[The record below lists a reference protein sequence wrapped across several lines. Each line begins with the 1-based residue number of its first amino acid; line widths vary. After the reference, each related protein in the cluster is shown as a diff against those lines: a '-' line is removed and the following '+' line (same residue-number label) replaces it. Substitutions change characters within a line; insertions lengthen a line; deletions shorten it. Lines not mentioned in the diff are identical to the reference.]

1 MFEGVPVFQKISTI
15 FFFFLNTYR
24 LKNAKMQF
32 EQEMLTGTTEV
43 CGQKK
48 KSLNVT
54 KLSQR
59 GQKSVFCSIFDG

>member
-48 KSLNVT
+48 K
-54 KLSQR
+54 KLERYQIITEGS
-59 GQKSVFCSIFDG
+59 KKCIL

>member
-1 MFEGVPVFQKISTI
+1 MFEGVPVFQKNQYN
-15 FFFFLNTYR
+15 FFFLNTYR

-48 KSLNVT
+48 K
-54 KLSQR
+54 KLERYQIITEGS
-59 GQKSVFCSIFDG
+59 KKCIL